1 MLIEWLPLLLLGFSL
16 GLMHALDADH
26 VMAVSVLANQKPS
39 VRRTLLFSLQWALGH
54 GGVLVACG
62 VVLFGI
68 GVSIPSHLQHWA
80 EMSVG
85 VLLILLGLSFF
96 WKFRQQK
103 IRLVQHRHDEIVHT
117 HWSTD
122 EHEDNSHYI
131 HTSESHRSV
140 KEAIIKNHQPVM
152 IGMLHGMAGS
162 APALALIPAVTSGQL
177 TLAMTYLMIFSLG
190 VILSMMTFGLGFSW
204 IQQYLYKNYQNI
216 FAGCRCA
223 IALAAIGFGSFWL
236 IKTI

>member
-1 MLIEWLPLLLLGFSL
+1 MLIDWLPLLLLGFSL
-16 GLMHALDADH
+16 GFMHALDADH
-26 VMAVSVLANQKPS
+26 VMAVSALANQKPS
-39 VRRTLLFSLQWALGH
+39 IKRTLLFSLQWALGH

-62 VVLFGI
+62 VILFGI

-85 VLLILLGLSFF
+85 VLLIFLGLSFF
-96 WKFRQQK
+96 WTFRQQK
-103 IRLVQHRHDEIVHT
+103 IRLVQHRHDDIVHT
-117 HWSTD
+117 HWSAD
-122 EHEDNSHYI
+122 DHESNNHLHSHK
-131 HTSESHRSV
+131 SNRSV

-177 TLAMTYLMIFSLG
+177 TLAMTYLVIFSLG
-190 VILSMMTFGLGFSW
+190 VILSMVAFGLGFSW
-204 IQQYLYKNYQNI
+204 IQQYLYKNYQSV

-223 IALAAIGFGSFWL
+223 IALAAIAFGSFWL
-236 IKTI
+236 MKTI